1 MKHSIGNYFQYSDI
15 LSAGAQPAADQILDL
30 MTDGYEVIVNISPSS
45 ARNALANEASLVER
59 TGMYY
64 AFFPVDCGNLQPIH
78 YLTFAGIMNGIKD
91 KKAFVH
97 CGGNIK
103 SSNLLHMWDV
113 LANGK
118 DERESLQTL
127 YKIQRPEAKW
137 FEYFKLMGMQG
148 LR

>member
-1 MKHSIGNYFQYSDI
+1 MNHSIGNYFQYTSN
-15 LSAGAQPAADQILDL
+15 LSAGAQPTANQILDL

-45 ARNALANEASLVER
+45 ARNALANEAALVEQ

-64 AFFPVDCGNLQPIH
+64 AYFPVDCGNLQPIH
-78 YLTFAGIMNGIKD
+78 YKTFAGIMNGVKD
-91 KKAFVH
+91 KKVFVH

-118 DERESLQTL
+118 DEQESLQTL

>member
-1 MKHSIGNYFQYSDI
+1 MKHSIYNYFQYTET
-15 LSAGAQPAADQILDL
+15 LSAGAQPTADQILDL
-30 MTDGYEVIVNISPSS
+30 ITDGYEVIVNISPSS
-45 ARNALANEASLVER
+45 ARNALANEAALVER

-64 AFFPVDCGNLQPIH
+64 AFFPVDCSNLQPIH
-78 YLTFAGIMNGIKD
+78 YLTFAGIMNGVKD
-91 KKAFVH
+91 KKVFVH

-118 DERESLQTL
+118 DEKESLQTL
-127 YKIQRPEAKW
+127 YKIQKPEAKW

-148 LR
+148 LL

>member
-1 MKHSIGNYFQYSDI
+1 MKHSIGNYFQYSEK
-15 LSAGAQPAADQILDL
+15 LSAGAQPTADQILNL
-30 MTDGYEVIVNISPSS
+30 MTDGYEAIVNISPAS
-45 ARNALANEASLVER
+45 ARNALADEAALVEC

-64 AFFPVDCGNLQPIH
+64 AHFPVNFGNLKPLH
-78 YLTFAGIMNGIKD
+78 YLTFAGIMNGLKG
-91 KKAFVH
+91 KKVFVH

-118 DERESLQTL
+118 DEKESLQTL
-127 YKIQRPEAKW
+127 YKIQHPETKW

-148 LR
+148 NR